1 MAHVFLS
8 YDHDNHHFADQVT
21 DKLEGKNIKIWQD
34 IHDLRGGDRWADE
47 IDRAISDASAIIVIL
62 TPESEVSSFVTYE
75 WSFAMGKSKL
85 VIPLLF
91 QKCETI
97 HPKLEQF
104 QYLDFSVRFNK
115 PWERLIQ
122 RLQDQIQVQP
132 DESDRKKLTAEPES
146 IITGELVDSNAP
158 TIPSWAKNDH
168 GQDQYGYWAAFTLKG
183 INHKFRWIPPGEFM
197 MGSPDT
203 EDGRNSNETL
213 HSVHI
218 QEGFWFG
225 EFPVTQALYQAVMG
239 ENPSHFS
246 DAGNSL
252 LLPVEQVNWL
262 EAKDFTE
269 KLNNKIP
276 NLSSTLPL
284 ESLWEYACRAGSST
298 AFSFGDEISSE
309 IANYQRHVGS
319 TTEKG
324 RYPVNPWGLYDMHGN
339 IWEWCLDLYNNRRRV
354 SRASQVS
361 IRKVLEEI
369 KIKSIKVVKN
379 DQSSIMVLRGGSWD
393 YFRRHCRSASSGG
406 SPADG
411 RYCYIGFRLFIP
423 AER

>member
-1 MAHVFLS
+1 MSHVFLS

-47 IDRAISDASAIIVIL
+47 IDKAISDAYAIIVIL

-122 RLQDQIQVQP
+122 RLQDQIQFQLEEL
-132 DESDRKKLTAEPES
+132 DQNKLAVEPEP
-146 IITGELVDSNAP
+146 IITGELVDPNAP
-158 TIPSWAKNDH
+158 IIPSWAKGDH
-168 GQDQYGYWAAFTLKG
+168 GKDQYGYWAAFTFKG

-203 EDGRNSNETL
+203 EEGRYDDEVL
-213 HSVHI
+213 HPVYI
-218 QEGFWFG
+218 KEGFWLG
-225 EFPVTQALYQAVMG
+225 EFPVTQALYQAVVG
-239 ENPSHFS
+239 KNPSYFS
-246 DAGNSL
+246 DAENSS
-252 LLPVEQVNWL
+252 LLPVEEVNWL
-262 EAKDFTE
+262 EAISFTE
-269 KLNNKIP
+269 ELNNQISGL
-276 NLSSTLPL
+276 NSTLPL

-298 AFSFGDEISSE
+298 AFSFGDKISSE
-309 IANYQRHVGS
+309 RANYQRNVVS

-339 IWEWCLDLYNNRRRV
+339 VWEWCLDIFKDDLG
-354 SRASQVS
+354 SRSVQVTTGEALEK
-361 IRKVLEEI
+361 IR
-369 KIKSIKVVKN
+369 IKSIKSVN
-379 DQSSIMVLRGGSWD
+379 QNQSTAMALRGGGWAYDGLS
-393 YFRRHCRSASSGG
+393 CRSAIRYRRG
-406 SPADG
+406 ADSRG
-411 RYCYIGFRLFIP
+411 QSIGFRLSLGP
-423 AER
+423 VEK